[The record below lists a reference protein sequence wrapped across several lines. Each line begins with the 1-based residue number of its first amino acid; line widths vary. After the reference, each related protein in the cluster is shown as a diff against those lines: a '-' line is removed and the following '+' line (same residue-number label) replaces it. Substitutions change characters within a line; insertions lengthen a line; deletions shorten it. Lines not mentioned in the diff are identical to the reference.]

1 MDETRPDLPDRS
13 ALALSS
19 YTSSAGFTLG
29 ELLLLTEKTDDLP
42 EYLREIYVTAQA
54 TIISAEA
61 GSEPVTIRRQ
71 GVTLSD
77 AALRAV
83 RTWSRNPQ
91 DPADLDDA
99 MALLSEVLVE
109 MGLLRDVADQE

>member
-1 MDETRPDLPDRS
+1 MDETRPDRPDRS

-19 YTSSAGFTLG
+19 YASSAGFALG

-54 TIISAEA
+54 AIISAGA
-61 GSEPVTIRRQ
+61 GSEPVTIHRQ
-71 GVTLSD
+71 GVTLAD

-83 RTWSRNPQ
+83 RAWSRDPQ

-109 MGLLRDVADQE
+109 MGVLQGVAREE

>member
-1 MDETRPDLPDRS
+1 MDETRPDRS

-19 YTSSAGFTLG
+19 YASSAGFALG
-29 ELLLLTEKTDDLP
+29 ELLLLTGKSDELP

-61 GSEPVTIRRQ
+61 GTEPIMIHRQ

-83 RTWSRNPQ
+83 RAWSADPQ
-91 DPADLDDA
+91 DPAELDDA